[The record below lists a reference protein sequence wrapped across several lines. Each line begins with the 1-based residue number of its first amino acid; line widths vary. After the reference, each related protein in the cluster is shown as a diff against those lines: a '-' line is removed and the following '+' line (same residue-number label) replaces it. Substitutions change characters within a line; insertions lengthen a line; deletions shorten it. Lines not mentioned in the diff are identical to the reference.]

1 MTDEELLKYQLRNP
15 PVMSMA
21 LSRNHLYT
29 MMVERM
35 NKAADRIEQLVAIN
49 EQLNAKLAKAEDEI
63 KEWHEEA
70 ISWIERWGV
79 AIKGQRESDEKL
91 AKAIGVAQ
99 NLMVLEDDDTPQ
111 TLTGYS
117 RGAYFASKF
126 ILKKLLGE
134 KDDQ

>member
-1 MTDEELLKYQLRNP
+1 MNDEELIKRRGVVQNPCGATQAIEKALYLLRDQ
-15 PVMSMA
+15 
-21 LSRNHLYT
+21 
-29 MMVERM
+29 
-35 NKAADRIEQLVAIN
+35 ADRIEQLVAIN
-49 EQLNAKLAKAEDEI
+49 EQLNAKLAEAEDEI